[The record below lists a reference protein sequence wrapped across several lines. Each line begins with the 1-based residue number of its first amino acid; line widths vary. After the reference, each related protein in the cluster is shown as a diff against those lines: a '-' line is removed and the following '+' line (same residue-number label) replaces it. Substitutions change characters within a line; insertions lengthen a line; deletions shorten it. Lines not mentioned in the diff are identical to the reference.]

1 MSAAGVTIITSVA
14 SSVLGSSILWA
25 GIWAYIQ
32 KKGTRSKAIDS
43 LLMGMG
49 YREITTLGLEFIH
62 RGSITM
68 DEFTEFRKYFFEP
81 YKALG
86 GNGSAARIMRQIE
99 NLPIEP
105 HAQHP
110 SIFTNPQ
117 GRFTQDVQLVTYS
130 SGQAPTSQ

>member
-1 MSAAGVTIITSVA
+1 MSGVWVRVIVIIA
-14 SSVLGSSILWA
+14 SSILGSGMFWA

-32 KKGTRSKAIDS
+32 KRDTRAKATVA
-43 LLMGMG
+43 LLMGVA
-49 YREITTLGLEFIH
+49 YREITTLGLELIG

-68 DEFTEFRKYFFEP
+68 DEFTEFQKYFFEP

-110 SIFTNPQ
+110 AIFTNTQ
-117 GRFTQDVQLVTYS
+117 GRHVQDVQLTS
-130 SGQAPTSQ
+130 RAGQTSTPQ